1 MTGATEFGWQTGRMT
16 VAPSRAAVGS
26 DRTAQLRA
34 GGILIGVLA
43 VVGAVLGPVW
53 EAWSPPG
60 PFGIVL
66 THGIQADESEA
77 FVGGDGRFAMI
88 TVIVGL
94 LAGAL
99 AWRLRP
105 LRDVR
110 GPYLALALAV
120 GSVVGAALTEL
131 VGYLIRGDGTNFACA
146 AGRCID
152 HLPLTVHMHA
162 LLFAEAI
169 AALLVYT
176 LCVAFAVS
184 DDLGRP
190 DAGSEPMPPPAS
202 VGPQPDPQQA
212 WGHRDSPGPA

>member
-1 MTGATEFGWQTGRMT
+1 MT

-34 GGILIGVLA
+34 GAIVIGVLA
-43 VVGAVLGPVW
+43 VVGAALGLVW
-53 EAWSPPG
+53 QAWSPPG

-66 THGIQADESEA
+66 THGIQADETEA
-77 FVGGDGRFAMI
+77 FVGSDGRFALI

-94 LAGAL
+94 LAGGA
-99 AWRLRP
+99 AWLVRP
-105 LRDVR
+105 MRDVR
-110 GPYLALALAV
+110 GPYLAIALAV
-120 GSVVGAALTEL
+120 GGAVGAALTEL
-131 VGYLIRGDGTNFACA
+131 VGYLVRGSGTTFTCA

-162 LLFAEAI
+162 LLLAEAI

-176 LCVAFAVS
+176 LCVAFAVA

-190 DAGSEPMPPPAS
+190 DLRDGDVATPPPPPPPPPPS
-202 VGPQPDPQQA
+202 FGPQPDPQQA